1 MRGRIS
7 VAAALVIAAI
17 STLVLLG
24 VLLYM
29 GSQVSA
35 RLGGPCSFPE
45 QGPLPSFCFE

>member
-1 MRGRIS
+1 MFARRAVWIALLM
-7 VAAALVIAAI
+7 AAAV
-17 STLVLLG
+17 VMLLG
-24 VLLYM
+24 VLIFM